1 MTTNSPKQN
10 THAPQRRQHAE
21 AGDTGWQMPNT
32 GRAEAPT
39 QRNHTIEEDKLH
51 RSSRSPNTEKSNIRT
66 RQNTR
71 GEPKPQPTHTEQD
84 KKHGA
89 GRSPTTQ
96 KTQNTNHTGSTKTAQ
111 PEREKKKEKRREK
124 TRKPRK
130 AKESTGTKKGEKKRR
145 RRPAGPGKK
154 RKLKHGCMDQSQQ
167 WYR

>member
-71 GEPKPQPTHTEQD
+71 GEPKPQPHTHRTGQKTRGGPKPHHTENPKYQPHG
-84 KKHGA
+84 KHKN
-89 GRSPTTQ
+89 RP
-96 KTQNTNHTGSTKTAQ
+96 
-111 PEREKKKEKRREK
+111 
-124 TRKPRK
+124 TRKGEEERKTKRKNKK
-130 AKESTGTKKGEKKRR
+130 AKESIGTKKGEKKRR